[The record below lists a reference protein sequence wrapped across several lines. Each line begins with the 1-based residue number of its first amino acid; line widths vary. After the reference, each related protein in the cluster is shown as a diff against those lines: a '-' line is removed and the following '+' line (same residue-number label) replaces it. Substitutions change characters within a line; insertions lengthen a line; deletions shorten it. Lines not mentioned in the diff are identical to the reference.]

1 MRLASLSKVLDF
13 LPPVVAFVAA
23 IVAVIGDPK
32 WDTHAQ
38 GLAKITKLG
47 WLVLG
52 IGLLALASS
61 LVVTIRNRR
70 LQEGQTQRRERIA
83 QIGMRELLKAV
94 DHTTFPFK
102 HASIY
107 NGKCEAPESPLDLL
121 DPKRRAI
128 LAEVNL
134 NSASPYSGGSFEP
147 VKWCELIESAASKG
161 ASQLVT
167 TLQVYA
173 AYLPPEVMEITS
185 EFLNSRFLRMGL
197 VTMHELILANTYG
210 DRNRRVP
217 FFWVKDDKMH
227 SADYEEFWRLVAA
240 VMITCSPKEARMNA
254 QPTFANY

>member
-1 MRLASLSKVLDF
+1 MGRSCAGTGED
-13 LPPVVAFVAA
+13 
-23 IVAVIGDPK
+23 
-32 WDTHAQ
+32 H
-38 GLAKITKLG
+38 KLG

-61 LVVTIRNRR
+61 LVVTARNRR
-70 LQEGQTQRRERIA
+70 QQEGQTQRRERIA

-128 LAEVNL
+128 LAEVDL

-147 VKWCELIESAASKG
+147 VKWCELIENAASKG
-161 ASQLVT
+161 TAQGVT

-185 EFLNSRFLRMGL
+185 EFLNSRFLRMGV
-197 VTMHELILANTYG
+197 VTMHELILANTYQ
-210 DRNRRVP
+210 DENRRVP

-227 SADYEEFWRLVAA
+227 NADYEEFWRLVAA
-240 VMITCSPKEARMNA
+240 VMVVCSPKEAQMDAHPR
-254 QPTFANY
+254 FANY